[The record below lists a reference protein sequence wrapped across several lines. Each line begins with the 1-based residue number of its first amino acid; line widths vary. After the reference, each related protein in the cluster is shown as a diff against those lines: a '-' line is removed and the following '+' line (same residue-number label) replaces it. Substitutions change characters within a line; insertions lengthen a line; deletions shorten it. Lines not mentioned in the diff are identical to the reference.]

1 MNCPFAPF
9 MVIFC
14 HAVATADL
22 TDLQCLGDFVSSL
35 QSPGEVI
42 EAADKLWRLCQVFH
56 RVAELYI
63 DAKLKQQQ
71 QHGQQEELHAAAE
84 HKPQAFS
91 PDTLGATT
99 NLNTTL
105 PSNTTASHSNHNR
118 YALDDF
124 EPYLSALGF
133 PNAAGF
139 INLGEGLTTGGG
151 ADFGDGPPGGFGPG
165 GGGGGGDA
173 FSLGNWFAGNV
184 NIMSLLETDL
194 SNINPGNL

>member
-9 MVIFC
+9 MVMFC

-22 TDLQCLGDFVSSL
+22 SDLKCLGDFVASL

-63 DAKLKQQQ
+63 NAKLQQRAQLLQ
-71 QHGQQEELHAAAE
+71 QIPHAVEQNQKTFA
-84 HKPQAFS
+84 
-91 PDTLGATT
+91 PDTLGKT
-99 NLNTTL
+99 NINTPLSTNSTAN
-105 PSNTTASHSNHNR
+105 SN
-118 YALDDF
+118 ALDDF

-139 INLGEGLTTGGG
+139 INLGEGMAGGG
-151 ADFGDGPPGGFGPG
+151 ADFSDASGFGAVTG
-165 GGGGGGDA
+165 SGGDA
-173 FSLGNWFAGNV
+173 FSLGNWFTGNV

-194 SNINPGNL
+194 SNISPGNL